1 MFYLLDTD
9 WIIRAITGQGFA
21 GTTLRN
27 LTPGQIAVSLFS
39 VAELYEGAFNS
50 PNPQG
55 HLISIRHFLAPY
67 HILAPNEPI
76 AERFAELRVF
86 LRRRGELIADFD
98 TMIAATALHYDLTV
112 LTFNLRHFQ
121 RIPDLKLYQPT

>member
-1 MFYLLDTD
+1 MYYLLDTD
-9 WIIRAITGQGFA
+9 WLIQAIFGQRLA
-21 GTTLRN
+21 GAALRN
-27 LTPGQIAVSLFS
+27 LTPSQTTVSLFS
-39 VAELYEGAFNS
+39 VAEMYEGAFNS

-55 HLISIRHFLAPY
+55 HLISSRHFLAPY

-76 AERFAELRVF
+76 VERFAELRVF

-112 LTFNLRHFQ
+112 LTFNLWHF
-121 RIPDLKLYQPT
+121 